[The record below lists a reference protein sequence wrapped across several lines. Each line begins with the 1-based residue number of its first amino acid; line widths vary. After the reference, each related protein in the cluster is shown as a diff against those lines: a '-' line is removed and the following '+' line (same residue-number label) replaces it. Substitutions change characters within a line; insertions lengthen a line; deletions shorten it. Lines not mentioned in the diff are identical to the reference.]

1 MNGDIIKCLNPY
13 CNMEFK
19 DTTKLKMQDSRKG
32 QFINRCPYC
41 LGVNTINTNES
52 AVKKTKFIYR
62 GISTHGGTK
71 HTKSTKHVKK
81 VDLDT
86 EHIATKILGIRKGC
100 NVKEELN
107 DFPSGRTLPM
117 GEPIK
122 NEGYFQKHGAT
133 TVNVAQ
139 TKPYTPQE
147 LMQQKINNRLEEMK
161 SPPDNYK
168 KYNRWWYRRQKE

>member
-1 MNGDIIKCLNPY
+1 MEKKYWQIANIGDEIMNGDIIKCLNPY

-122 NEGYFQKHGAT
+122 NEGYFQKAWSNYCKCGTNKTIHAPRINAT
-133 TVNVAQ
+133 
-139 TKPYTPQE
+139 KD
-147 LMQQKINNRLEEMK
+147 K
-161 SPPDNYK
+161 
-168 KYNRWWYRRQKE
+168 